1 MEEVYATAGAKSGV
15 PNLMQHPFPVCTNSL
30 QTRPKLCAVLAAVLA
45 MQICCAD
52 NPVVI
57 DVAKHAH
64 MCRESPA
71 FYLNQK
77 AVENKL

>member
-15 PNLMQHPFPVCTNSL
+15 PNLMQHPFPICTNSL

-45 MQICCAD
+45 AD

-57 DVAKHAH
+57 DVAKYAH
-64 MCRESPA
+64 MCRVLR
-71 FYLNQK
+71 FT
-77 AVENKL
+77 